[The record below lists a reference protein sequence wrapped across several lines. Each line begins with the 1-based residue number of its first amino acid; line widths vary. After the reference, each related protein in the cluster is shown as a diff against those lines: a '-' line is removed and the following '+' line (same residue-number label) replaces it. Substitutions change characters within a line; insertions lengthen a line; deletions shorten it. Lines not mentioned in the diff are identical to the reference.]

1 MISCSCSCGGRRGG
15 EGVGYV
21 ILYSQTTL
29 YGHPLNMD
37 TQLTRTIY
45 VALSVSVLT
54 EFDCTWYQ

>member
-1 MISCSCSCGGRRGG
+1 MICCSGSWGGVA
-15 EGVGYV
+15 VGYV

-37 TQLTRTIY
+37 TQLIRTIY
-45 VALSVSVLT
+45 VALSMSVLT